1 MSNAVFFPACEDG
14 VELIIERGLF
24 KWLRGCA
31 MPNSSSTNHALKPQE
46 RYIVWLLAM
55 LGAVH
60 VMIFSAAFP
69 FFNNV
74 DEPIH
79 FDLVLKYSHGQVP
92 RKMDMLSAE
101 SAAYL
106 SLFNSCAYLGTPDMF
121 PGNQMPP
128 PPWAEPVK
136 QMQQDFVVNSAAW
149 QQQQNYEVSEPPLYY
164 AMAGIWWKIGRGIG
178 FHDGRLLYWLRFL
191 NILQIIGLV
200 WLAWYAA
207 RLVFLDKLFL
217 RLGPPMLI
225 AFMPQTAFYSL
236 GNDMLS
242 SVCFGAT
249 FICLLRWQASDKPSG
264 WLGAITGLAM
274 AATWLC
280 KATNLPL
287 LMVAMAAVYFKTW
300 QLFPRMKWRATLPM
314 LTFICCAFPPIAA
327 WAVWCKLNFGDLTGA
342 NIKTTHLG
350 WTVKPFSEWWHH
362 PIFTPAGLWTYLSGQ
377 LGTFWQGEFDW
388 HAQPLALPGN
398 NFIFTA
404 LSLVLPAV
412 ALFSLFRSKFS
423 PEQKN
428 ALWLSLAECF
438 VALSF
443 FGLMS
448 MVYDFH
454 NCPNPSRDH
463 PYFQAGRMILGMLI
477 PFLLLLVYGLDRVLA
492 RGKERTKFLVLGVL
506 ITMMLASEVITDYPV
521 FSNEYNWFHLP

>member
-1 MSNAVFFPACEDG
+1 MPDSSPSNHVSG
-14 VELIIERGLF
+14 
-24 KWLRGCA
+24 
-31 MPNSSSTNHALKPQE
+31 SQE
-46 RYIVWLLAM
+46 RYVVWLLCM

-92 RKMDMLSAE
+92 RKMDSLSAD

-128 PPWAEPVK
+128 PPWTEPVK
-136 QMQQDFVVNSAAW
+136 QMQRDFVVNSAAW

-164 AMAGIWWKIGRGIG
+164 GVAEVWWKMGRGIG

-191 NILQIIGLV
+191 NILQVIGLV
-200 WLAWYAA
+200 WLAWVAA
-207 RLVFLDKLFL
+207 RLAFPDKPFL
-217 RLGPPMLI
+217 RLGPAALV

-236 GNDMLS
+236 GNDMVSAL
-242 SVCFGAT
+242 CFGAT
-249 FICLLRWQASDKPSG
+249 FIFLAQWLASEKPSPR
-264 WLGAITGLAM
+264 LGALTGLAV
-274 AATWLC
+274 AATWLG

-287 LMVAMAAVYFKTW
+287 VMVAVAAVLFKTW
-300 QLFPRMKWRATLPM
+300 QLFPRMKWRATLPA
-314 LTFICCAFPPIAA
+314 LAFICCAVPPIAG
-327 WAVWCKLNFGDLTGA
+327 WAVWCKLNFGDFTGSK
-342 NIKTTHLG
+342 IKMDHLG

-362 PIFTPAGLWTYLSGQ
+362 PIFSPQGVWTYLSGQ

-388 HAQPLALPGN
+388 HAQPLFLPGSN
-398 NFIFTA
+398 LIYTVLSMA
-404 LSLVLPAV
+404 LLAV
-412 ALFSLFRSKFS
+412 ALHGLFRAELS
-423 PEQKN
+423 PRQRN
-428 ALWLSLAECF
+428 ALWLG
-438 VALSF
+438 VASCAAALVF
-443 FGLMS
+443 FALCS
-448 MVYDFH
+448 IIYDFH
-454 NCPNPSRDH
+454 DCPNPSREH

-492 RGKERTKFLVLGVL
+492 RGKEGTKFVVLGGL
-506 ITMMLASEVITDYPV
+506 IALMQVTEVVTDYPV
-521 FSNEYNWFHLP
+521 FFNEYNWFHLP